1 MILIQGTILPTGIN
15 TLIRMHWAK
24 RKKKQQEIIEDITQN
39 NPKALTTPFGCPV
52 DILYTRKSTRYMDWD
67 NAAGSFKLIGDA
79 LVTLGIILDD
89 NPNVVINFQVKQ
101 QKVKKRDEQGYEV
114 LICKASSVSEMRIE

>member
-1 MILIQGTILPTGIN
+1 
-15 TLIRMHWAK
+15 MHWAK

-39 NPKALTTPFGCPV
+39 NPKALTTPFGGPV
-52 DILYTRKSTRYMDWD
+52 DILYTRKSTRYMACD

-79 LVTLGIILDD
+79 LVTLGIIIDD

-101 QKVKKRDEQGYEV
+101 QKVKKRNEQGYEV
-114 LICKASSVSEMRIE
+114 LICKASSVPKMRI

>member
-1 MILIQGTILPTGIN
+1 
-15 TLIRMHWAK
+15 
-24 RKKKQQEIIEDITQN
+24 
-39 NPKALTTPFGCPV
+39 
-52 DILYTRKSTRYMDWD
+52 MDWD

-79 LVTLGIILDD
+79 LVTLGIIIDD